1 MAEDQNLQIPNETPD
16 PQEPVVPE
24 DSGLDT
30 DELKGMISNLQ
41 KQVESLTAEL
51 QRKEPQAVD
60 RSKEVDEYFL
70 SLLKGGR

>member
-1 MAEDQNLQIPNETPD
+1 MAEDQNLQNVNETPE
-16 PQEPVVPE
+16 PQDSVVPE

-30 DELKGMISNLQ
+30 EELKGMISNLQ

-51 QRKEPQAVD
+51 QRKDPQPVD

-70 SLLKGGR
+70 SLLKGGK